1 VITFI
6 FGGKPDVFHHPHSPA
21 SGQLKDSSR
30 RPMVG
35 QYRQLSPDNQAHI
48 FAHQE
53 NGKKS

>member
-6 FGGKPDVFHHPHSPA
+6 FDGKPDVFHHPHSPA

-35 QYRQLSPDNQAHI
+35 QYRQLSPDNQTHI

-53 NGKKS
+53 NGINS